1 MSDQDAFE
9 RILASLHDATLDDAL
24 WPATSA
30 LIDAACETV
39 GNTLVVSDGP
49 PDATRIHFVGIYYRG
64 QRAEAL
70 EREWLDVYQPVNECG
85 PRFLQL
91 PDSRMVPIADLYT
104 AEELQ
109 TSRAYNE
116 GLRRLRGQQGV
127 IARLDEPHGGNIA
140 WTSYDPVGSGGWAA
154 PQLVLLQGLLP
165 HIRQFI
171 RVRQALVQAEARG
184 VSASGLLDTTRV
196 GVIHLDHRGRIV
208 EANDRARVLLQ
219 QGDVVADRDGELRA
233 GQPAAHAR
241 LARLLAG
248 AVPPAGAPAVSG
260 SMTLRRPSAVLPFV
274 LHVTPIR
281 VRQTDRGL
289 SRVAALVLLVE
300 PGRLSR
306 IDPPFV
312 AEALGLTLVE
322 SRIAA
327 WLAAGRTVR
336 EIAAALNMT
345 AGAIRWHLY
354 QIYHKHG
361 LSRQA
366 DLVRLVLSVLPFG

>member
-1 MSDQDAFE
+1 M
-9 RILASLHDATLDDAL
+9 HDATLDDAL

-109 TSRAYNE
+109 TSLAYNE

-127 IARLDEPHGGNIA
+127 IARLDGPNGGNIA

-154 PQLVLLQGLLP
+154 PQLVLLKGLLP

-171 RVRQALVQAEARG
+171 RVRQALVQAEACG

-208 EANDRARVLLQ
+208 EANDRAHALLR
-219 QGDVVADRDGELRA
+219 QGDVVADRDGELWA

-248 AVPPAGAPAVSG
+248 ALPTAGAPAVSG
-260 SMTLRRPSAVLPFV
+260 SMTLRRPSTLLPFV

-300 PGRLSR
+300 PGHFSR

-312 AEALGLTLVE
+312 AEALGLTPVE
-322 SRIAA
+322 SRIAT

-345 AGAIRWHLY
+345 AGAVRWHLY
-354 QIYHKHG
+354 QIYHKQG